1 MATMTI
7 DETMALALEHYSGG
21 RLHETEG
28 LCRRILQ
35 MEPHHGAALHLLGV
49 LALQTGNHDAA
60 IDLMRRAIA
69 ANPNVAE
76 YYSNLAVALTAR
88 GRLDEAR
95 SACRQALGLNPN
107 LAEAHYNHGNALRDA
122 RLLGDAAAA
131 YRQALAI
138 RFDYP
143 EAHNNLATVL
153 KDMGQLDQAI
163 TGYRQAAILKPDYAH
178 ALSNL
183 ANALKDVGQQDGAV
197 ATHRQAVDLAPGRP
211 EIHSNLLLS
220 LQYPLA
226 ADAALIA
233 QESRRWNDRHAQP
246 IRASIPA
253 HANDRNPERALRIGF
268 VSADLRMHSVAFFLV
283 PLLEARD
290 RKTFQAVCYATDA
303 RSDDVTER
311 LRAGSDEWESL
322 AGVSDDD
329 AARRIRDDRID
340 ILIDLGGHT
349 AGNRLMLFARKPAPV
364 QITYLGYVGTTGLSA
379 IDYRLTD
386 ACADPPG
393 ADDGGPERLIR
404 LPRGAWCFAPLSG
417 EPVVADLPALRAG
430 HVTFGSFNNLAKVT
444 PYTMQLWTRILQ
456 QVPASRLLVKSALFR
471 SPEARRRFQAYF
483 TDRGID
489 LTRLELVGDEP
500 SQLQHLQQYDRVDIA
515 LDTFPYHGVT
525 TTCEA
530 LWMGVPV
537 LTLAGQRHASRI
549 GVSLLTNAGYPEF
562 VAQTPEA
569 YVQQAADLAAD
580 LPRLASM
587 RATMRDRLRGS
598 PLMDAPQFAASL
610 EAALRDA
617 WRHWCVGSP
626 ELGSR

>member
-7 DETMALALEHYSGG
+7 NETMALALEHYSGG
-21 RLHETEG
+21 RLQETEG

-35 MEPHHGAALHLLGV
+35 MEPNHGAALHLLGV

-322 AGVSDDD
+322 VGVSDDD

-444 PYTMQLWTRILQ
+444 PYTMQLWARILLQ
-456 QVPASRLLVKSALFR
+456 IPASRLLVKSAVFR

-489 LTRLELVGDEP
+489 LTRLELVADEP
-500 SQLQHLQQYDRVDIA
+500 SQLQHLRQYDRVDIA

-569 YVQQAADLAAD
+569 YVQQAADLVAD
-580 LPRLASM
+580 LPRLATM
-587 RATMRDRLRGS
+587 RATMRDRLRSS

>member
-283 PLLEARD
+283 PLIEARD
-290 RKTFQAVCYATDA
+290 RKTFHAVCYATDA

-322 AGVSDDD
+322 VGVSDDD

-569 YVQQAADLAAD
+569 YVRQAADLVAD
-580 LPRLASM
+580 LPRLATM
-587 RATMRDRLRGS
+587 RATMRDRLRSS